1 MLRIRH
7 FNLHRIYLN
16 QTLLLYTTQSLKNP
30 KYSSSNDIY
39 INDLYNNVYELYAR
53 KLEHLCFYLNS
64 FKADAKRIILCFLT
78 PFVCYFYL

>member
-30 KYSSSNDIY
+30 KYLSSNDIY
-39 INDLYNNVYELYAR
+39 INDLYNNVYEVYAR
-53 KLEHLCFYLNS
+53 KLEH
-64 FKADAKRIILCFLT
+64 
-78 PFVCYFYL
+78 